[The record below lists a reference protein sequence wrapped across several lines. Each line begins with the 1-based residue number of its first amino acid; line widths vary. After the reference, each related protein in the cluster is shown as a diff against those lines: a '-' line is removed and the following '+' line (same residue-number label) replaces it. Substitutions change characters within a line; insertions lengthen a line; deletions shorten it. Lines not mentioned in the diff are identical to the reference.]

1 MIFFFMNL
9 VFMFPWTGFNR
20 YEIYWKFVGNI
31 EITNQK
37 VQLKILF
44 YMDHSKT
51 LNPFHAILNSSR
63 FKKLIN
69 ISTMNVEWWLWIF
82 QLVVPHNI
90 CVNIVELLF
99 LDCSFIYC
107 TYFCTHEWS
116 FVCSRIFFILDID
129 QVYQSNNIPRTIAY
143 PSSMQIQKLTIVSKR
158 FLFIIKITK
167 Y

>member
-1 MIFFFMNL
+1 MFFSLYALLSKCVFFFMNL

-20 YEIYWKFVGNI
+20 YEIYWKFVGNM

-51 LNPFHAILNSSR
+51 LNPFHTILNSSR
-63 FKKLIN
+63 IIKLIN

-90 CVNIVELLF
+90 CANIVELFF
-99 LDCSFIYC
+99 LNCSYVYC
-107 TYFCTHEWS
+107 TYFCMHEWS
-116 FVCSRIFFILDID
+116 FVCSRNFFIVNID
-129 QVYQSNNIPRTIAY
+129 LGLSKQYHPKNHCIP
-143 PSSMQIQKLTIVSKR
+143 
-158 FLFIIKITK
+158 FLPCKFLNPP
-167 Y
+167 